1 MTDRGGYRQAQRP
14 AAQAPVKRGSQAS
27 TAVGLI
33 VLSGLGGAL
42 AFYALP
48 IFFLVYGGLAPSFI
62 AFSVDARPGRH
73 LATTVAL
80 FNAAGLV
87 LACEPLFSSMMFDAI
102 AFDILGAPDTWVSTF
117 GFSLAGW
124 MLAAMLPALTSEA
137 YELIV
142 TQRRRSIEQVRAGL
156 RKKWPSLTGEAEI
169 ESWSAELDA
178 GKPVS
183 EGPATK
189 NQKQGG
195 HV

>member
-1 MTDRGGYRQAQRP
+1 MTGRGEYRQASRP
-14 AAQAPVKRGSQAS
+14 VVQAPVKRESQAPMAI
-27 TAVGLI
+27 TLI

-48 IFFLVYGGLAPSFI
+48 VFFLVYGGLVPSFI
-62 AFSVDARPGRH
+62 AFAVDARPGRH
-73 LATTVAL
+73 LAITVAL

-87 LACEPLFSSMMFDAI
+87 LALEPMFSSMMLDAI
-102 AFDILGAPDTWVSTF
+102 AFDILGAPDTWIAIF

-124 MLAAMLPALTSEA
+124 MLAAMLPSLTSEA
-137 YELIV
+137 YELFV
-142 TQRRRSIEQVRAGL
+142 AQRRRSIEQVRAGL
-156 RKKWPSLTGEAEI
+156 RKKWPPLTGDAEI

-178 GKPVS
+178 GKPAS